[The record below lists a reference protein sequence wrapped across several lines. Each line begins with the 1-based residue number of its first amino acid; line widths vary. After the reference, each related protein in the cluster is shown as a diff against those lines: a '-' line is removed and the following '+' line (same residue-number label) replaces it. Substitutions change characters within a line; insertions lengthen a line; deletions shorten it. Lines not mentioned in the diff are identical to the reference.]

1 LYFFHLFPYL
11 SLGHRKCE
19 PPVIGVEMN
28 LAIKFADG
36 LVIRHPPIGIAS
48 ESASDR
54 TCGDGH
60 LGMAFHKMANALVK
74 WIRTNSLQQLH
85 DQAAAVIEQRRS
97 ATTSSTDDEAG
108 RNQLI
113 RLAQQPLQGG
123 FA

>member
-1 LYFFHLFPYL
+1 
-11 SLGHRKCE
+11 
-19 PPVIGVEMN
+19 
-28 LAIKFADG
+28 
-36 LVIRHPPIGIAS
+36 
-48 ESASDR
+48 
-54 TCGDGH
+54 
-60 LGMAFHKMANALVK
+60 MANALVK